1 MSQMQTSTREKQ
13 REKNDYSEQYNVVM
27 INDDFTTFEFVM
39 KMLRTVF
46 FKSIGEADRLT
57 LKVHQEGRSVIGTYS
72 YDIAVSKVNK
82 AMGMARQEGFPF
94 RLEVEPAG

>member
-1 MSQMQTSTREKQ
+1 MSQMQTSTKERQ

-82 AMGMARQEGFPF
+82 AMEMARQEGFPF
-94 RLEVEPAG
+94 RLEVEPAA